1 MYLLFRWH
9 HKLPNEFYYLE
20 LGEQQVIKAFMS
32 YEADERNKELKEI
45 EKEGGT

>member
-9 HKLPNEFYYLE
+9 HKLPHEFCDLE

-32 YEADERNKELKEI
+32 YEVDERNEEAKEI
-45 EKEGGT
+45 EKDGGA

>member
-1 MYLLFRWH
+1 MYLLFRYH
-9 HKLPNEFYYLE
+9 HKLPHEFYDLE

-45 EKEGGT
+45 EDKGGV

>member
-9 HKLPNEFYYLE
+9 HKLPHEFYDLE